1 MNMFQS
7 VLETVPKTRS
17 QMVNELDIPE
27 DITVDPYVWREP
39 DEDLDSDSTTSITID
54 DFEVATVSSE
64 SSLALSRAMTDSEI
78 DYTRYRKLKNRSLS
92 DPWALIRT
100 ANDSFPSG
108 YLESLQSCQ
117 DTTLGS
123 LQELFY
129 VRHKNNDELKQKMER
144 FFEEISVFT
153 PDDPGLMELQEALEA
168 IDVKS
173 TDLDSDTS

>member
-39 DEDLDSDSTTSITID
+39 DEDVDSDTTSITID
-54 DFEVATVSSE
+54 DFEVATVSSD

-78 DYTRYRKLKNRSLS
+78 DYDRYRKYKTRSLS

-100 ANDSFPSG
+100 ANESFPPA
-108 YLESLQSCQ
+108 YLESLYSCQ
-117 DTTLGS
+117 NTPLGS
-123 LQELFY
+123 PEVLYEQRKYNE
-129 VRHKNNDELKQKMER
+129 ELKQKMER
-144 FFEEISVFT
+144 FFDEISVFT
-153 PDDPGLMELQEALEA
+153 PDDPGLEMLQEALETT
-168 IDVKS
+168 DMKS